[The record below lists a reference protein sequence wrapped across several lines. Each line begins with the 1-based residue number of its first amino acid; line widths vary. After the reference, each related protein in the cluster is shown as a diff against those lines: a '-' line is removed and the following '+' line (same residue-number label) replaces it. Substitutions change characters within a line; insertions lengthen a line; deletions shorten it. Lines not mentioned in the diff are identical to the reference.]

1 MRDQKSRQDAVKAE
15 NDRKAA
21 EAELAGASETNRLKA
36 ELRLRVAKER
46 ADQWEHRRQMIE

>member
-1 MRDQKSRQDAVKAE
+1 LRDQKSRQDAVKAE